1 MNIQRRKEIS
11 RIETALE
18 ELKNDLEIVLEDEQS
33 ALDNMPENLQ
43 ESERATEMQ
52 DYIDNLETAIG
63 SIEEAMDELSNI
75 E

>member
-11 RIETALE
+11 RIKKTLE
-18 ELKNDLEIVLEDEQS
+18 EAINDLQNVLDDEQ
-33 ALDNMPENLQ
+33 AAFDNLPENLQ
-43 ESERATEMQ
+43 ESDRATEMQ

-63 SIEEAMDELSNI
+63 NIEEALDELTNI

>member
-11 RIETALE
+11 RIKETLE
-18 ELKNDLEIVLEDEQS
+18 EAINDLQNVIDDEQ
-33 ALDNMPENLQ
+33 AAFDNLPENLQ
-43 ESERATEMQ
+43 ESDRATEMQ

-63 SIEEAMDELSNI
+63 NI